1 MSNTN
6 SARLAVA
13 GLGAMGARIAEVLQ
27 RRHGEIVVWNRDP
40 AKCDPLVSAGARA
53 VGSFAEAIA
62 ESDVSV
68 LTFSTYDV
76 VTTLLG
82 SLPDGS
88 LQGHTVVNLV
98 TGTAT
103 EARAARDLVERL
115 GGSYLDGGNMCY
127 PRSIAASDGT
137 ILYSGDADAWRRVE
151 PMLEVIAPAARFVD
165 TDPGRANSS
174 YLVAWNVYF
183 AAVGAFHETRPL
195 ALAEGLDD
203 AAYGAA
209 VGAVFARLND
219 FLGDAVDRL
228 TRADF
233 ADDQATIATHVAGSR
248 KRATMFAERG
258 LPAGYAD
265 LFVSMLDAAVA
276 RGASELDINALSAP
290 PTTHNPV
297 PGAIP
302 AHR

>member
-1 MSNTN
+1 MSDT
-6 SARLAVA
+6 SSVRIAVA
-13 GLGAMGARIAEVLQ
+13 GLGAMGARIAAVLQ
-27 RRHGEIVVWNRDP
+27 RCHGGIVVWNRDP
-40 AKCDPLVSAGARA
+40 AKCDSLVTAGARA
-53 VGSFAEAIA
+53 AGSFAEAIA

-68 LTFSTYDV
+68 LTFSTYGV
-76 VTTLLG
+76 VSKLLG
-82 SLPDGS
+82 SLPEDG
-88 LQGHTVVNLV
+88 LRGRTIVNLV
-98 TGTAT
+98 TGTAA
-103 EARAARDLVERL
+103 EARATHDLVERL
-115 GGSYLDGGNMCY
+115 GGTYLDGGNMCY
-127 PRSIAASDGT
+127 PRSIAAPDGV
-137 ILYSGDADAWRRVE
+137 ILYSGDAEAWRRVE
-151 PMLEVIAPAARFVD
+151 PLLEAIAPAARFVG

-219 FLGDAVDRL
+219 FLGDAIDRL

-248 KRATMFAERG
+248 KRAAMFAERG

-276 RGASELDINALSAP
+276 RGASDLDINALSAP
-290 PTTHNPV
+290 PTTNNPV

-302 AHR
+302 AH